1 MEIVHVNNAIWQLIS
16 GDGSVLVQGTRDEC
30 LDKLCEL
37 ESHAEYRDFLRM
49 SGI

>member
-16 GDGSVLVQGTRDEC
+16 GDGSILVRGSRDEC

-37 ESHAEYRDFLRM
+37 ESHAEYRNFLQM